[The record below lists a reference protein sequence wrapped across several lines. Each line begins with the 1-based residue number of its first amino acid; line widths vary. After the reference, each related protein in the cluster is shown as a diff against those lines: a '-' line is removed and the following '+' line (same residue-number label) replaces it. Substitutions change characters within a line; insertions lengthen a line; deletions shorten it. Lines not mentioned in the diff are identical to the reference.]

1 MSQKSRI
8 IKLSV
13 LSILIVIC
21 IVLGVTYSFMQANI
35 DSNSVTEV
43 SLSSCAK
50 ITLEDGGDAILLEN
64 SYPVSR
70 NKGMQ
75 TDPYTFT
82 VTSDCESYVGFN
94 MYLATLNTNTL
105 SDSSV
110 HYVITEHGSKEAL
123 VEGILSEAENALSEF
138 NADEQNQL
146 NIGIN
151 ATFGTIYKL
160 YNADISL
167 QGSVTYDLYLWVDE
181 SVTNDTMNQVFK
193 AGVAIKSYDR
203 EAGPTL
209 ADYIINNV
217 YVEDGVNGLYYH
229 DGNIKDRVCTFN
241 DNNVYKYNFVLST
254 TSDDCKNI
262 YYNPEIGYYDATLVE
277 AVKWDISENRCETVS
292 GNEIYWDINGNS
304 NVSQEECNGKAIQ
317 SSSGLYYLVSYV
329 GSGIIKD
336 IVIDAEDNSYRYS
349 GNYLLTK
356 KAKKDGYR
364 FITELFYPVV
374 ILNGESY
381 KELSLDTVAF
391 LVTEICS
398 NVNPQNNFCIMLDES
413 GVDNYMLKE
422 FLVIEYNYEPIK
434 IITDY
439 FIDELSAMGA
449 ECGYESVYNIGM
461 LSSFNDM
468 IQYLL
473 DNQYI
478 SYGINNYV
486 CFGSNEEVCSEDN
499 LYRIIGVF
507 NGEVKLIKNTYANSD
522 MLGIDGDYYSENKY
536 YWNEKY
542 QMDIY
547 NEYKTYSIWKE
558 TALNKENL
566 NLNYLSYLGND
577 WVDKISVHKWMAAG
591 NDYRKLIEV
600 TLKEAYNNEI
610 YEKNNGNDYLYP
622 EAKVGLM
629 YLNDYGFA
637 AGPGNWLKITK
648 YYSNMQYD
656 NWLYSENNEWFITP
670 ETNYTARGY
679 YTYYGSITDGKLA
692 SGNIGPIYVRPTFYL
707 NSDVRYV
714 SGTGTE
720 KDPYR
725 IQ

>member
-8 IKLSV
+8 ITLSV

-35 DSNSVTEV
+35 DSNSVTKV

-123 VEGILSEAENALSEF
+123 IEGILSEAEDALSEF
-138 NADEQNQL
+138 SADEQNQI

-151 ATFGTIYKL
+151 GTFGTIYKL
-160 YNADISL
+160 YNADIPL

-229 DGNIKDRVCTFN
+229 DSVESVDVLDIGPVFLESVAEASNFFEYFGTKYAEGYLIDDNLVTFVCGDETVPIGSSCIEETQFYFLGSL
-241 DNNVYKYNFVLST
+241 DLYLEF
-254 TSDDCKNI
+254 
-262 YYNPEIGYYDATLVE
+262 PEEYEFLLNSMGVEEMTIPAFESYDEIIAFLIE
-277 AVKWDISENRCETVS
+277 YQFIISES
-292 GNEIYWDINGNS
+292 Y
-304 NVSQEECNGKAIQ
+304 AI
-317 SSSGLYYLVSYV
+317 GLDDKS
-329 GSGIIKD
+329 
-336 IVIDAEDNSYRYS
+336 
-349 GNYLLTK
+349 
-356 KAKKDGYR
+356 YR
-364 FITELFYPVV
+364 FI
-374 ILNGESY
+374 G
-381 KELSLDTVAF
+381 KEPD
-391 LVTEICS
+391 
-398 NVNPQNNFCIMLDES
+398 
-413 GVDNYMLKE
+413 
-422 FLVIEYNYEPIK
+422 
-434 IITDY
+434 
-439 FIDELSAMGA
+439 
-449 ECGYESVYNIGM
+449 
-461 LSSFNDM
+461 
-468 IQYLL
+468 
-473 DNQYI
+473 
-478 SYGINNYV
+478 NYV
-486 CFGSNEEVCSEDN
+486 CFGSNEVECPYDN
-499 LYRIIGVF
+499 LYRIIGIF
-507 NGEVKLIKNTYANSD
+507 DGQVKLIKADYASKEL
-522 MLGIDGDYYSENKY
+522 LGTDGGYSSN
-536 YWNEKY
+536 N
-542 QMDIY
+542 IY
-547 NEYKTYSIWKE
+547 FEDD
-558 TALNKENL
+558 
-566 NLNYLSYLGND
+566 YLGNMNISEVGFYD
-577 WVDKISVHKWMAAG
+577 WGESNFLESDFFLINLNTNFLNYIGTEWSNRISNFKGCSKSFDYYYFDGISSYRVLP
-591 NDYRKLIEV
+591 NDTV
-600 TLKEAYNNEI
+600 CT
-610 YEKNNGNDYLYP
+610 GSPFSDY
-622 EAKVGLM
+622 KVGL
-629 YLNDYGFA
+629 LDISDYAFSV
-637 AGPGNWLKITK
+637 PKDYWYYDVSEDDWNYK
-648 YYSNMQYD
+648 YYAYTQND
-656 NWLYSENNEWFITP
+656 NWLYLGNFEWLMNTL
-670 ETNYTARGY
+670 ESGGDSYYYHSALARYVVGY
-679 YTYYGSITDGKLA
+679 DAKINSK
-692 SGNIGPIYVRPTFYL
+692 PVRPVFYL